1 MSNLQTDVPL
11 INVPLSTTDGRANP
25 IWFQFF
31 IQLWRRTG
39 GAQGSSP
46 NDLRVSDIDIDP
58 DAISADLQAAVDV
71 LDETNTLLQLEAANS
86 DALRLA
92 ATINDVNLLSQSLA
106 ADPDVPKLAASVNE
120 ANALIRTLV
129 TDDGLTS
136 QQASLL
142 SKVVDLSLI
151 LEEAQDVAKK
161 LQRAI
166 QDATIEQ
173 IIPLDVVQPASAT
186 PLMDGT
192 AAVGSSLRYARQD
205 HVHPTDTTREPAITA
220 GTTAQYWRGDK
231 TFQALV
237 QAVVVGLRTTDTPQF
252 AGLIPYTA
260 QVANVGP
267 GTTNIPTTSDTG
279 GLCLITARQGGVG
292 TSSRLILYNNKG
304 GTLVITSLGSLPN
317 ASDPISSVA
326 VSGAN
331 IQVTLGFANTNVQ
344 YGFVYIPT

>member
-46 NDLRVSDIDIDP
+46 NDLRLADIDIDP
-58 DAISADLQAAVDV
+58 DAISADLQAAIDG
-71 LDETNTLLQLEAANS
+71 LDETNTLLQVDAAN
-86 DALRLA
+86 L
-92 ATINDVNLLSQSLA
+92 
-106 ADPDVPKLAASVNE
+106 DVPKLAASVNE
-120 ANALIRTLV
+120 ANALIRTIV

-136 QQASLL
+136 QQAGLL

-173 IIPLDVVQPASAT
+173 ITPLDVVQPASAT
-186 PLMDGT
+186 PLMDGA

-205 HVHPTDTTREPAITA
+205 HVHPTDTSREPAIAA

-237 QAVVVGLRTTDTPQF
+237 QAAVVGLRTTDTPQF

-260 QVANVGP
+260 QIANVGP